1 MKAAMG
7 AVRTMEETMRV
18 LGFLSAPRTK
28 LRALEGGLTAMKGD
42 TRTKAGDPADPE
54 QIEML
59 LSFQIVQ
66 LTAKL
71 NVQARAI
78 LARHSDLSVPQWRI
92 IRVIGMGLA
101 TTSTPIR
108 KAAGIDKSQFSKTVN
123 ALVEKGLVAVRP
135 CAEDRRQSTLELTA
149 PGWVLYRQ
157 IVPEMSRRNEHL
169 LASLSPGERATIHGT
184 LRALSAAVECVAF
197 GPDINDDE

>member
-1 MKAAMG
+1 
-7 AVRTMEETMRV
+7 
-18 LGFLSAPRTK
+18 
-28 LRALEGGLTAMKGD
+28 MKGD
-42 TRTKAGDPADPE
+42 TKTKAADSAHLEP
-54 QIEML
+54 IEML

-78 LARHSDLSVPQWRI
+78 LARHGDLSVPQWRI

-123 ALVEKGLVAVRP
+123 VLVGKGLVAAKP
-135 CAEDRRQSTLELTA
+135 CAEDRRQSALELTA
-149 PGWVLYRQ
+149 PGWAIYRR
-157 IVPEMSRRNEHL
+157 IGPEMSRRNEHL
-169 LASLSPGERATIHGT
+169 LASLSPRERATIHGT
-184 LRALSAAVECVAF
+184 LRALSAALERVEF
-197 GPDINDDE
+197 EPDISDDE

>member
-1 MKAAMG
+1 
-7 AVRTMEETMRV
+7 
-18 LGFLSAPRTK
+18 
-28 LRALEGGLTAMKGD
+28 MKGD
-42 TRTKAGDPADPE
+42 TKTKARDPAHPE
-54 QIEML
+54 PIEML

-123 ALVEKGLVAVRP
+123 VLVEKGLVAARS
-135 CAEDRRQSTLELTA
+135 CAEDRRQSTLELTSR
-149 PGWVLYRQ
+149 GWTIYRR
-157 IVPEMSRRNEHL
+157 IGPEMSRRNEHL
-169 LASLSPGERATIHGT
+169 LASLSARERATIHGT
-184 LRALSAAVECVAF
+184 LRALSAALERTEF
-197 GPDINDDE
+197 RPDLGNDE